1 MLRITPY
8 DHRFSD
14 LDEWPADVDLILSAL
29 EAADPRVGHSR
40 QSRRR
45 RMRVLARLSLFLSPL
60 DEGPIRLF
68 TRDAD
73 DRHLGFIAESPL
85 PLGFG
90 GTVELVA
97 PGGELM
103 SIGCLVYRCR
113 ECVPCWYEG
122 VLNFNRPQPSFGRA

>member
-14 LDEWPADVDLILSAL
+14 VDEWPADVDLIQSAL
-29 EAADPRVGHSR
+29 EAADPRVGHAR

-45 RMRVLARLSLFLSPL
+45 RFRVVAKLSLFVTAL
-60 DEGPIRLF
+60 DQGPIRLY

-73 DRHLGFIAESPL
+73 ESHLGFLTESTI

-90 GTVELVA
+90 GTVELVG
-97 PGGELM
+97 PSGQLL
-103 SIGCLVYRCR
+103 SIGCMVYRCR
-113 ECVPCWYEG
+113 ECVPGWYEG
-122 VLNFNRPQPSFGRA
+122 VLNFNRKQPSLARA

>member
-45 RMRVLARLSLFLSPL
+45 RMRVLARLSLFVSPL